1 MGKIEELKKQN
12 PNFNINIIDII
23 NDVYGKS
30 KYTEMVINLIKNKYS
45 KREGDGNYYSDIHR
59 ELIREYKVNPN
70 KLIGKTVFELV
81 NMIRVFSENIGYN
94 ESKTIE
100 KFIELNEKN
109 LITQKDLTTY
119 KTIEEL
125 ELQISLSDLKIVDKE
140 LEKQVLKLMETD
152 EWLVLKPLSYQASVK
167 YGSGTKWCT
176 ASKNE
181 SDYYFRYSKRGI
193 LIYYIN
199 KKTGD
204 KVAGF
209 KNLDLSYDKETSF
222 WTIIDLRTDSIDCD
236 LPEDVMNIFKE
247 EFKNTKKTNWE
258 LLSENERNRQLIQ
271 MESLIKKYDSTEYLA
286 EGQPTAELRVT
297 RRGDIVLDEEIA
309 VSVRRA

>member
-1 MGKIEELKKQN
+1 MGKIDELKKQN

-23 NDVYGKS
+23 NNIYGKS
-30 KYTEMVINLIKNKYS
+30 KYTEMVINLIKNKYN
-45 KREGDGNYYSDIHR
+45 KRNNDNNYSDIYR
-59 ELIREYKVNPN
+59 ELVREFNVSPD
-70 KLIGKTVFELV
+70 KLITKNYFDLI
-81 NMIRVFSENIGYN
+81 NMIKVLNEYVGYN

-176 ASKNE
+176 SSKNE

-193 LIYYIN
+193 LIYCIN

-209 KNLDLSYDKETSF
+209 KNLDLSYEKETSF

-258 LLSENERNRQLIQ
+258 LLSEDERNRQLILQ
-271 MESLIKKYDSTEYLA
+271 ESLYNKYNTE
-286 EGQPTAELRVT
+286 EQPVSELRLT
-297 RRGDIVLDEEIA
+297 RRDDRILVEEPEIA
-309 VSVRRA
+309 VRA

>member
-1 MGKIEELKKQN
+1 MGKIDELKKQN

-23 NDVYGKS
+23 NDIYGKS
-30 KYTEMVINLIKNKYS
+30 KYTEMVVNLIKNKYN
-45 KREGDGNYYSDIHR
+45 KRNNDNNYSDIYR
-59 ELIREYKVNPN
+59 ELVREFNLNPD
-70 KLIGKTVFELV
+70 KLITKNYFDLV
-81 NMIRVFSENIGYN
+81 NMIRVLSEYIGYN

-100 KFIELNEKN
+100 KFIELNDRN
-109 LITQKDLTTY
+109 LIVQNDLTSY
-119 KTIEEL
+119 KTFEEL
-125 ELQISLSDLKIVDKE
+125 ELQISLSDLKTVDKE
-140 LEKQVLKLMETD
+140 LEKQVLKLLETD

-176 ASKNE
+176 SSKNE
-181 SDYYFRYSKRGI
+181 SEYYFRYSKRGI

-258 LLSENERNRQLIQ
+258 LLSDDERNRQLIQ
-271 MESLIKKYDSTEYLA
+271 MESLNKKYNSTEYLA

-297 RRGDIVLDEEIA
+297 RRGDIVLDEEID

>member
-1 MGKIEELKKQN
+1 MGKIDELKKQN

-23 NDVYGKS
+23 NDIYGKS
-30 KYTEMVINLIKNKYS
+30 KYTEMVVNLIKNKYN
-45 KREGDGNYYSDIHR
+45 KRNNDNNYSDIYR
-59 ELIREYKVNPN
+59 ELVREFKLNPD
-70 KLIGKTVFELV
+70 KLITKNYFDLV
-81 NMIRVFSENIGYN
+81 NMIRVLSEYIGYN

-100 KFIELNEKN
+100 KFIELNDRN
-109 LITQKDLTTY
+109 LIVQNDLTSY
-119 KTIEEL
+119 KTFEEL
-125 ELQISLSDLKIVDKE
+125 ELQISLSDLKTVDKE
-140 LEKQVLKLMETD
+140 LEKQVLKLLETD

-176 ASKNE
+176 SSKNE
-181 SDYYFRYSKRGI
+181 SEYYFRYSKRGI

-236 LPEDVMNIFKE
+236 LPEDVMNIFKK

-258 LLSENERNRQLIQ
+258 LLSDDERNRQLILQ
-271 MESLIKKYDSTEYLA
+271 ESLMNNKYNVDIHTTE
-286 EGQPTAELRVT
+286 GHPTAELRVT
-297 RRGDIVLDEEIA
+297 RRGDIVLDEEID
-309 VSVRRA
+309 VSDRRA

>member
-1 MGKIEELKKQN
+1 MGKIDELKKQN

-23 NDVYGKS
+23 NDIYGKS
-30 KYTEMVINLIKNKYS
+30 KYTEMVVNLIKNKYN
-45 KREGDGNYYSDIHR
+45 KRNNDNNYSDIYR
-59 ELIREYKVNPN
+59 ELVREFKLNPD
-70 KLIGKTVFELV
+70 KLITKNYFDLV
-81 NMIRVFSENIGYN
+81 NMIRVLSEYIGYN

-100 KFIELNEKN
+100 KFIELNDRN
-109 LITQKDLTTY
+109 LIVQNDLTSY
-119 KTIEEL
+119 KTFEEL
-125 ELQISLSDLKIVDKE
+125 ELQISLSDLKTVDKE
-140 LEKQVLKLMETD
+140 LEKQVLKLLETD

-176 ASKNE
+176 SSKNE
-181 SDYYFRYSKRGI
+181 SEYYFRYSKRGI

-258 LLSENERNRQLIQ
+258 LLSDDERNKQLIQ
-271 MESLIKKYDSTEYLA
+271 QESLNNKYNLDIHPTE
-286 EGQPTAELRVT
+286 GHPTAELRVT
-297 RRGDIVLDEEIA
+297 RRGDIVLDEEID

>member
-45 KREGDGNYYSDIHR
+45 KLEGDGNYYSDIHR

-181 SDYYFRYSKRGI
+181 SEYYFRYSKRGI

-297 RRGDIVLDEEIA
+297 RRGDIVLDEEID

>member
-1 MGKIEELKKQN
+1 MGKIDELKKQN

-30 KYTEMVINLIKNKYS
+30 KYTEMVINLIKNKYN

-59 ELIREYKVNPN
+59 ELIREYRVNPN

-81 NMIRVFSENIGYN
+81 NIIKIFSEYVGYN

-176 ASKNE
+176 SSKNE
-181 SDYYFRYSKRGI
+181 SEYYFRYSKRGI
-193 LIYYIN
+193 LIYCIN

-209 KNLDLSYDKETSF
+209 KNLDLSYEKETSF

-258 LLSENERNRQLIQ
+258 LLSEDERNRQLIQ
-271 MESLIKKYDSTEYLA
+271 QESFNNKYNSVEYTN
-286 EGQPTAELRVT
+286 EEQPISELRVT
-297 RRGDIVLDEEIA
+297 RRGDIVLDEEPAIQ
-309 VSVRRA
+309 VRA

>member
-1 MGKIEELKKQN
+1 MGKIDELKKQN

-23 NDVYGKS
+23 NDIYGKS
-30 KYTEMVINLIKNKYS
+30 KYTEMVINLIKNKYN
-45 KREGDGNYYSDIHR
+45 KRNNDNNYSDIYR
-59 ELIREYKVNPN
+59 ELVREFNVSPD
-70 KLIGKTVFELV
+70 KLITKNYFDLI
-81 NMIRVFSENIGYN
+81 NMIKVLNEYVGYN

-152 EWLVLKPLSYQASVK
+152 EWLVLKPLSYQSSVK

-193 LIYYIN
+193 LIYCIN

-209 KNLDLSYDKETSF
+209 KNLDLSYEKETSF

-258 LLSENERNRQLIQ
+258 LLSEDERNRQLILQ
-271 MESLIKKYDSTEYLA
+271 ESLYNKYNTE
-286 EGQPTAELRVT
+286 EQPVSELRLT
-297 RRGDIVLDEEIA
+297 RRDDRILVEEPEIA
-309 VSVRRA
+309 VRA

>member
-1 MGKIEELKKQN
+1 MGKIDELKKQN

-23 NDVYGKS
+23 NDIYGKS
-30 KYTEMVINLIKNKYS
+30 KYTEMVINLIKNKYN
-45 KREGDGNYYSDIHR
+45 KRNNDNNYSDIYR
-59 ELIREYKVNPN
+59 ELVREFNVSPD
-70 KLIGKTVFELV
+70 KLITKNYFDLI
-81 NMIRVFSENIGYN
+81 NMIKVLNEYVGYN

-193 LIYYIN
+193 LIYCIN

-209 KNLDLSYDKETSF
+209 KNLDLSYEKETSF

-258 LLSENERNRQLIQ
+258 LLSEDERNRQLIQ
-271 MESLIKKYDSTEYLA
+271 QESFNNKYNSVEYTN
-286 EGQPTAELRVT
+286 EEQPISELRVT
-297 RRGDIVLDEEIA
+297 RRGDIVLDEEPAIQ
-309 VSVRRA
+309 VRA

>member
-1 MGKIEELKKQN
+1 MGKIDELKKQN

-23 NDVYGKS
+23 NDIYGKS
-30 KYTEMVINLIKNKYS
+30 KYTEMVINLIKNKYN
-45 KREGDGNYYSDIHR
+45 KRNNDNNYSDIYR
-59 ELIREYKVNPN
+59 ELVREFNVSPD
-70 KLIGKTVFELV
+70 KLITKNYFDLI
-81 NMIRVFSENIGYN
+81 NMIKVLNEYVGYN

-193 LIYYIN
+193 LIYCIN

-209 KNLDLSYDKETSF
+209 KNLDLSYEKETSF

-258 LLSENERNRQLIQ
+258 LLSDDERNRQLTLQ
-271 MESLIKKYDSTEYLA
+271 ENLYTKNYSQEEPVSALHL
-286 EGQPTAELRVT
+286 T
-297 RRGDIVLDEEIA
+297 RNERIIPMNPSGLDEEIGVIA
-309 VSVRRA
+309 

>member
-1 MGKIEELKKQN
+1 MGKIDELKKQN

-23 NDVYGKS
+23 NDIYGKS
-30 KYTEMVINLIKNKYS
+30 KYTEMVVNLIKNKYN
-45 KREGDGNYYSDIHR
+45 KRNNDNNYSDIYR
-59 ELIREYKVNPN
+59 ELVREFKLNPD
-70 KLIGKTVFELV
+70 KLITKNYFDLV
-81 NMIRVFSENIGYN
+81 NMIRVLSEYIGYN

-100 KFIELNEKN
+100 KFIELNDRN
-109 LITQKDLTTY
+109 LIVQNDLTSY
-119 KTIEEL
+119 KTFEEL
-125 ELQISLSDLKIVDKE
+125 ELQISLSDLKTVDKE
-140 LEKQVLKLMETD
+140 LEKQVLKLLETD

-176 ASKNE
+176 SSKNE
-181 SDYYFRYSKRGI
+181 SEYYFRYSKRGI

-258 LLSENERNRQLIQ
+258 LLSDDERNKQLIQ
-271 MESLIKKYDSTEYLA
+271 QESLNNKYNVDIHPTE
-286 EGQPTAELRVT
+286 GHPTAELRVT
-297 RRGDIVLDEEIA
+297 RRGDIVLDEEID
-309 VSVRRA
+309 VSERRA

>member
-1 MGKIEELKKQN
+1 M
-12 PNFNINIIDII
+12 
-23 NDVYGKS
+23 
-30 KYTEMVINLIKNKYS
+30 
-45 KREGDGNYYSDIHR
+45 
-59 ELIREYKVNPN
+59 
-70 KLIGKTVFELV
+70 
-81 NMIRVFSENIGYN
+81 
-94 ESKTIE
+94 
-100 KFIELNEKN
+100 
-109 LITQKDLTTY
+109 TTY

-176 ASKNE
+176 SSKNE
-181 SDYYFRYSKRGI
+181 SEYYFRYSKRGI
-193 LIYYIN
+193 LIYCIN

-209 KNLDLSYDKETSF
+209 KNLDLSYEKETSF

-258 LLSENERNRQLIQ
+258 LLSDDERNRQLTLQ
-271 MESLIKKYDSTEYLA
+271 ENLYTKNYSQEEPVSALHL
-286 EGQPTAELRVT
+286 T
-297 RRGDIVLDEEIA
+297 RNERIIPMNPSGLDEEIGVIA
-309 VSVRRA
+309 

>member
-1 MGKIEELKKQN
+1 MGKIDELKKQN

-23 NDVYGKS
+23 NDIYGKS
-30 KYTEMVINLIKNKYS
+30 KYTEMVINLIKNKYN
-45 KREGDGNYYSDIHR
+45 KRNNDR
-59 ELIREYKVNPN
+59 ELVREFNVSPD
-70 KLIGKTVFELV
+70 KLITKNYFDLI
-81 NMIRVFSENIGYN
+81 NMIKVLNEYVGYN

-193 LIYYIN
+193 LIYCIN

-209 KNLDLSYDKETSF
+209 KNLDLSYEKETSF

-258 LLSENERNRQLIQ
+258 LLSDDERNRQLTLQ
-271 MESLIKKYDSTEYLA
+271 ENLYTKNYSQEEPVSALHL
-286 EGQPTAELRVT
+286 T
-297 RRGDIVLDEEIA
+297 RNERIIPMNPSGLDEEIGVIA
-309 VSVRRA
+309 

>member
-59 ELIREYKVNPN
+59 ELIREYKVNPD

-193 LIYYIN
+193 LIYFIN

-209 KNLDLSYDKETSF
+209 KNLDLSYEKETSF

-236 LPEDVMNIFKE
+236 LPEEVMNIFKE

-297 RRGDIVLDEEIA
+297 RRGDIVLDEEID

>member
-1 MGKIEELKKQN
+1 MGKIDELKKQN

-23 NDVYGKS
+23 NDIYGKS
-30 KYTEMVINLIKNKYS
+30 KYTEMVINLIKNKYN
-45 KREGDGNYYSDIHR
+45 KRNNDNNYSDIYR
-59 ELIREYKVNPN
+59 ELVREFNVSPD
-70 KLIGKTVFELV
+70 KLITKNYFDLI
-81 NMIRVFSENIGYN
+81 NMIKVLNEYVGYN

-176 ASKNE
+176 SSKNE

-193 LIYYIN
+193 LIYCIN

-209 KNLDLSYDKETSF
+209 KNLDLSYEKETSF

-258 LLSENERNRQLIQ
+258 LLSDDERNRQLTLQ
-271 MESLIKKYDSTEYLA
+271 ENLYTKNYSQEEPVSALHL
-286 EGQPTAELRVT
+286 T
-297 RRGDIVLDEEIA
+297 RNERIIPMNPSGLDEEIGMIA
-309 VSVRRA
+309 

>member
-1 MGKIEELKKQN
+1 MGKIDELKKQN

-23 NDVYGKS
+23 NDIYGKS
-30 KYTEMVINLIKNKYS
+30 KYTEMVINLIKNKYN
-45 KREGDGNYYSDIHR
+45 KRNNDNNYSDIYR
-59 ELIREYKVNPN
+59 ELVREYNISPD
-70 KLIGKTVFELV
+70 KLITKNYFDLI
-81 NMIRVFSENIGYN
+81 NMIKVLNEYVGYN

-152 EWLVLKPLSYQASVK
+152 EWLVLKPLSYQSSVK

-193 LIYYIN
+193 LIYCIN

-209 KNLDLSYDKETSF
+209 KNLDLSYEKETSF

-258 LLSENERNRQLIQ
+258 LLSEDERNRQLILQ
-271 MESLIKKYDSTEYLA
+271 ESFINKYDCGNLTDE
-286 EGQPTAELRVT
+286 QPISELRVT
-297 RRGDIVLDEEIA
+297 RRGDIVLDEEPAIQ
-309 VSVRRA
+309 VRA

>member
-1 MGKIEELKKQN
+1 MGKIDELKKQN

-23 NDVYGKS
+23 NDIYGKS
-30 KYTEMVINLIKNKYS
+30 KYTEMVVNLIKNKYN
-45 KREGDGNYYSDIHR
+45 KRNNDNNYSDIYR
-59 ELIREYKVNPN
+59 ELVREFKLNPD
-70 KLIGKTVFELV
+70 KLITKNYFDLV
-81 NMIRVFSENIGYN
+81 NMIRVLSEYIGYN

-100 KFIELNEKN
+100 KFIELNDRN
-109 LITQKDLTTY
+109 LIVQNDLTSY
-119 KTIEEL
+119 KTFEEL
-125 ELQISLSDLKIVDKE
+125 ELQISLSDLKTVDKE
-140 LEKQVLKLMETD
+140 LEKQVLKLLETD

-176 ASKNE
+176 SSKNE
-181 SDYYFRYSKRGI
+181 SEYYFRYSKRGI

-258 LLSENERNRQLIQ
+258 LLSDDERNKQLIQ
-271 MESLIKKYDSTEYLA
+271 QESLNNKYNLDIHPTE
-286 EGQPTAELRVT
+286 GHPTAELRVT
-297 RRGDIVLDEEIA
+297 RRGDIVLDEEID
-309 VSVRRA
+309 VSDRRA

>member
-1 MGKIEELKKQN
+1 MGKIDELKKQN

-23 NDVYGKS
+23 NDIYGKS
-30 KYTEMVINLIKNKYS
+30 KYTEMVINLIKNKYN
-45 KREGDGNYYSDIHR
+45 KRNNDNNYSDIYR
-59 ELIREYKVNPN
+59 ELVREFNVSPD
-70 KLIGKTVFELV
+70 KLITKNYFDLI
-81 NMIRVFSENIGYN
+81 NMIKVLNEYVGYN

-152 EWLVLKPLSYQASVK
+152 EWLVLKPLSYQSSVK

-193 LIYYIN
+193 LIYCIN

-209 KNLDLSYDKETSF
+209 KNLDLSYEKETSF

-258 LLSENERNRQLIQ
+258 LLSEDERNRQLIQ
-271 MESLIKKYDSTEYLA
+271 QESFNNKYNSVEYSTE
-286 EGQPTAELRVT
+286 EQPISELRIT
-297 RRGDIVLDEEIA
+297 RRGDIVLDEEPAIQ
-309 VSVRRA
+309 VRA

>member
-1 MGKIEELKKQN
+1 MGKIDELKKQN
-12 PNFNINIIDII
+12 PNFIINIIDII
-23 NDVYGKS
+23 NDIYGKS
-30 KYTEMVINLIKNKYS
+30 KYTEMVINLIKNKYN
-45 KREGDGNYYSDIHR
+45 KRNNDNNYSDIYR
-59 ELIREYKVNPN
+59 ELVREYNISPD
-70 KLIGKTVFELV
+70 KLITKNYFDLI
-81 NMIRVFSENIGYN
+81 NMIKVLNEYVGYN

-152 EWLVLKPLSYQASVK
+152 EWLVLKPLSYQSSVK

-193 LIYYIN
+193 LIYCIN

-209 KNLDLSYDKETSF
+209 KNLDLSYEKETSF

-258 LLSENERNRQLIQ
+258 LLSDDERNRQLTLQ
-271 MESLIKKYDSTEYLA
+271 ENLYTKNYSQEEPVSALHL
-286 EGQPTAELRVT
+286 T
-297 RRGDIVLDEEIA
+297 RNERIIPMNPSGLDEEIGVIA
-309 VSVRRA
+309 